1 MTVRSNE
8 QMESSTWSV
17 VEFCFKYLVLPVM
30 SFVTSLLL
38 WDRKRQEKKMTDI
51 ENKFE
56 AKFNDHEKRLS
67 AQEISN
73 AVLITKMD
81 DIKEDT
87 QEIKKELRQVFEK
100 MNSK

>member
-1 MTVRSNE
+1 
-8 QMESSTWSV
+8 MESSTWSV